1 MRRSTLTGTA
11 LAALAALF
19 ATSWMGT
26 AGADK
31 KGGYV
36 ETDLVTNKAPL
47 TDKNGIVHPVN
58 NPKAI
63 VDGKLQNPWGLTESA
78 TSPFWVSDNAIGF
91 ETLYNVPGTTPLVAS
106 KNPLEVSVPLPGSLG
121 GGAPTGNVF
130 NTTVNL
136 PMSQQEFMISGFSQT
151 TGCKTNTTKATAR
164 FLFAT
169 EDGTIV
175 GWAPTLYP
183 TQDLCTAGGTS
194 TNGIIAVDNSAR
206 GQGGGQGVGTGKGK
220 GNGLSAVYKGLAIA
234 TDATGTFLYVT
245 NFRAGRVE
253 KYDGTF
259 ALVDTFTDKKVP
271 PRYAPFNI
279 SLINGKLFVTFAVQN
294 AERHDDVAGAGN
306 GIVDTFDL
314 SGNMLQRFAEHGA
327 LNSPWGLT
335 ITPALFGDLG
345 GGKLWIG
352 NFGNGQINA
361 FDAATGAFA
370 GTVNKPCVAACTAQP
385 ILIDGL
391 WSIRFGND
399 GPGGSSNTLY
409 FTAGPNGE
417 TDGVFGALSPHP

>member
-1 MRRSTLTGTA
+1 MYRSMVMGPA
-11 LAALAALF
+11 LAALCVSSYLA
-19 ATSWMGT
+19 T
-26 AGADK
+26 AGAAK
-31 KGGYV
+31 AGGYV
-36 ETDLVTNKAPL
+36 ETDLVTNKASL

-63 VDGKLQNPWGLTESA
+63 VDGKLQNPWGITESA
-78 TSPFWVSDNAIGF
+78 TSPFWISDNAVGL
-91 ETLYNVPGTTPLVAS
+91 ETLYNVAGTSPLVAS
-106 KNPLEVSVPLPGSLG
+106 KNPLEVNVPLPGSLG

-183 TQDLCTAGGTS
+183 THDLCTAGGTS

-206 GQGGGQGVGTGKGK
+206 GQGVGTGKGKGK

-234 TDATGTFLYVT
+234 TTNGATFLYAT

-259 ALVDTFTDKKVP
+259 ALVDTFTDKTVP
-271 PRYAPFNI
+271 PRYAPFNV

-294 AERHDDVAGAGN
+294 AERHDDVAGQGN
-306 GIVDTFDL
+306 GIVDIFDL

-327 LNSPWGLT
+327 LNSPWGM
-335 ITPALFGDLG
+335 ALAPSGFGDR
-345 GGKLWIG
+345 GGKLLIG
-352 NFGNGQINA
+352 NFGDGRINA
-361 FDAATGAFA
+361 FDPAPPHKSSPVLIQLA
-370 GTVNKPCVAACTAQP
+370 GQP
-385 ILIDGL
+385 SSAIDGL
-391 WSIRFGND
+391 WGLIFGNN
-399 GPGGSSNTLY
+399 GNGGSSNTLF

-417 TDGVFGALSPHP
+417 ADGLFGALSPAGP